1 MKNGL
6 IFLFLLST
14 LSNVCGQGEVTL
26 SIENNRNYE
35 YINVHTDRDLYLT
48 GEKIW
53 YKIYLGNIQNN
64 VNDLSVVAYVELTD
78 SEGRVLLRN
87 KNKCIDGMSH
97 GSISIPK
104 EINSSVY
111 VLKAYTL
118 WMNKFDDNLS
128 FKKEVIIVNERDSVI
143 QSLEKSEESE
153 KECNIISEITL
164 SNSNVKI
171 DFLKEFQGQIVAQ
184 YRGIVLSKMGISSPE
199 KSVDF
204 DIQITKDCP
213 IDIKMFDLNGNL
225 LCKCKRC
232 DEGLVTSTLDLRANS
247 NVSPREK
254 VDLELELKNSLGKS
268 VKGNFSISI
277 HRDLGSF
284 IDTNENHNLYPN
296 PISIVSGK
304 DGKLVGKELTLYP
317 ESPES
322 LPSISTNQI
331 NLVSGNKNTNQILL
345 PEAWKELR
353 SLVSEVNKSYKQLET
368 QDKYEEI
375 YLPFDNIYYPA
386 DYLALPNL
394 EEFLIEIVD
403 PIKFKRKKGK
413 SSIAIRNTEIKNNV
427 FVYNEAPLIVIDG
440 FIYDNL
446 DEVLSIDPSQIEKLT
461 LSWKA
466 NTLSK
471 VSLVKLAD
479 NGVLAIYT
487 KNGIQSILKNKVG
500 KGIYEQYH
508 RSLVFPEETSPKN
521 QSDRIPNFQEPLF
534 WNPNVVVDGN
544 GKIYFNTSDEL
555 GDFVIDVRGVSEAG
569 IYITKQVK
577 FTVKN

>member
-128 FKKEVIIVNERDSVI
+128 FKKEVLIVKAEDSIIHVAENRIS
-143 QSLEKSEESE
+143 KSECANVEA
-153 KECNIISEITL
+153 ITL
-164 SNSNVKI
+164 KNGKLKI
-171 DFLKEFQGQIVAQ
+171 GFSKEFKGYIIAQ
-184 YRGIVLSKMGISSPE
+184 YRGVILSNMEVINPMIN
-199 KSVDF
+199 VDF
-204 DIQITKDCP
+204 EIQNTMNGP
-213 IDIKMFDLNGNL
+213 IVIKFSDLNGDSV
-225 LCKCKRC
+225 CEYERY
-232 DEGLVTSTLDLRANS
+232 DEGEIVSALELKVNS
-247 NVSPREK
+247 KVSPRER
-254 VDLELELKNSLGKS
+254 VELELLLRSGMGKS
-268 VKGNFSISI
+268 VKGNFSVSI
-277 HRDLGSF
+277 HRDWESF
-284 IDTNENHNLYPN
+284 MDKNEKHNLYPN
-296 PISIVSGK
+296 PINVVNSRE
-304 DGKLVGKELTLYP
+304 DKLVGKELMLYP

-322 LPSISTNQI
+322 LSSISVNQMKV
-331 NLVSGNKNTNQILL
+331 VSENINTNQILL

-353 SLVSEVNKSYKQLET
+353 SVISEVNRSYKQQEI
-368 QDKYEEI
+368 QDVYEDI
-375 YLPFDNIYYPA
+375 YLPFDNMYQPA

-394 EEFLIEIVD
+394 EEFFIEVVD
-403 PIKFKRKKGK
+403 QIKFSRRKGK
-413 SSIAIRNTEIKNNV
+413 NSIAIRNTEIKNNV
-427 FVYNEAPLIVIDG
+427 FVYKEQPLIVIDG

-446 DEVLSIDPSQIEKLT
+446 DDVLSIDPGQIEKLT

-466 NTLSK
+466 NTLSN

-508 RSLVFPEETSPKN
+508 RSLVFPEAN
-521 QSDRIPNFQEPLF
+521 QQKSIPDFREPLY
-534 WNPNVVVDGN
+534 WNPNLTIKGGD
-544 GKIYFNTSDEL
+544 KIYFKTSDEL
-555 GDFVIDVRGVSEAG
+555 GDFVIEVRGVSEDG
-569 IYITKQVK
+569 SYLTQKVL
-577 FTVKN
+577 FTVTNYD